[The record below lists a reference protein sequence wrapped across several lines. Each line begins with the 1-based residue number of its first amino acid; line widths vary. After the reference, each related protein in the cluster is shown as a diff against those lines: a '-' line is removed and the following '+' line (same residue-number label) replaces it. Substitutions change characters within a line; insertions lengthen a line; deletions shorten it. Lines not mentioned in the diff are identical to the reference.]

1 MDLSKLRQEYSSTI
15 LDVDSIDGDP
25 VDQFETWF
33 KQAQSAELVEPNAM
47 SLATIDSSGQPTQRT
62 VLLKHFDHDGF
73 VFFTNYTSRKASHIA
88 ENARVSLLFQWLPLQ
103 RQIEISGIAEKAGDS
118 ISAEYF
124 SKRPR
129 GSQLGAWVSNQSK
142 VIPNRKF
149 LEDKLAELSERF
161 TDQDIPLP
169 EFWGGYRVCP
179 DRFEF
184 WQGGTDRLHDRMQYT
199 RSDDA
204 WKIERLSP

>member
-1 MDLSKLRQEYSSTI
+1 MDLSKLRQEYSRTI

-184 WQGGTDRLHDRMQYT
+184 WQGGMDRLHDRIQYT